1 MNDPLVSVGIPFYNC
16 ESCLLNSVRSI
27 FAQTYANWELI
38 LVDDGST
45 DSSLK
50 IAQSIDDPRVRV
62 LPHDGRNLQ
71 LGARLNQIAREA
83 RGEYLARMDADDLC
97 HPQRLEKQVRFLQED
112 PDVDIVGSAS
122 CILDTEGN
130 PAKKCLVQVSHDDI
144 FRDKF
149 KSGVSVVH
157 PSLFARTEWWRRWPY
172 TEHNIRCEDYELW
185 LRVCN
190 QSVFR
195 NLPDILYYTNEF
207 LSYSLSKYA
216 RSTHSYAKIV
226 WQYASRES
234 GSVVAAGYVLQRY
247 GQIGVWALAKILRLH
262 KLLIA
267 RRYTN
272 VTDGGKK
279 DIAEILYQIRNTNVP
294 VRSPHE
300 ISSDVGQLIVKENRE

>member
-1 MNDPLVSVGIPFYNC
+1 MKDPLVSVGISFYNC

-62 LPHDGRNLQ
+62 LPHDGKNLQ
-71 LGARLNQIAREA
+71 LGARLNQIARA
-83 RGEYLARMDADDLC
+83 ALGEYLARMDADDLC

-112 PDVDIVGSAS
+112 PEVDVVGSAS
-122 CILDTEGN
+122 CILDTQGN
-130 PAKKCLVQVSHDDI
+130 PAKKCPVQVSHDDI
-144 FRDKF
+144 FREKF

-172 TEHNIRCEDYELW
+172 TEYNIRCEDYELW

-226 WQYASRES
+226 WQYASGES
-234 GSVVAAGYVLQRY
+234 GSVAAAGYVLQRY
-247 GQIGVWALAKILRLH
+247 GQIGVWALAKFLRLH

-272 VTDGGKK
+272 VTDGEKK
-279 DIAEILYQIRNTNVP
+279 DIAEILRQIRNTNVP
-294 VRSPHE
+294 VHS
-300 ISSDVGQLIVKENRE
+300 Q